1 MKEKVVII
9 FLIMLLCVGS
19 ISHSKY
25 KNIYNIE
32 AIEIATDIEPPKYN
46 IKYSTKSFTN
56 KNVEII
62 LEFSEEVLEVE
73 GFEKID
79 KFKYKRVLNKNEN
92 KIIQVFDLAK
102 NLVEIEY
109 NVNWIDKNL
118 PKIIGVENNGKY
130 INHKKVNYSDDL
142 SGIKDIKKVFYGQLD
157 IGVKKY
163 QITDNYYEIE
173 IEILRTPKDCG
184 EFIFCKV
191 NENIKQINRSKNK
204 NFTFRVP
211 INDNSDFYVEVLD
224 TKGNKF
230 VSEKINK
237 SNIEQFINKCR
248 MYNNEDIYTFSNPG
262 FYDIYVIDNAGNE
275 SFCIIEIQK

>member
-237 SNIEQFINKCR
+237 NNIQQFINKSK

-275 SFCIIEIQK
+275 SFCTIEIQK

>member
-275 SFCIIEIQK
+275 SFCTIEIQK

>member
-62 LEFSEEVLEVE
+62 LEFSEEILEVE

-109 NVNWIDKNL
+109 NVNWIDKNS

-275 SFCIIEIQK
+275 SFCTIEIEK

>member
-56 KNVEII
+56 KNVKII

-92 KIIQVFDLAK
+92 KTIQVFDLAK

-109 NVNWIDKNL
+109 NVNWIDKNS

-224 TKGNKF
+224 SNGNKY

-237 SNIEQFINKCR
+237 NNIQQFINKSK

-275 SFCIIEIQK
+275 SFCTIEIEK

>member
-56 KNVEII
+56 KNVQII

-224 TKGNKF
+224 SNGNKY

-237 SNIEQFINKCR
+237 NNIQQLINKSK

-262 FYDIYVIDNAGNE
+262 FYDVYVVDNAGNE
-275 SFCIIEIQK
+275 SFCSIEIEK

>member
-62 LEFSEEVLEVE
+62 LEFSEEILEVE

-109 NVNWIDKNL
+109 NVNWIDKNS